1 MPPPM
6 PPPIPGGIMG
16 GGIFLEE
23 DFGGDF
29 ADDFGGAFFAFAGS
43 AFFMGAILFSFALV
57 SCAD

>member
-1 MPPPM
+1 
-6 PPPIPGGIMG
+6 MG